1 MNQLLS
7 SGDQGADVEHLRQAL
22 AGALGADA
30 DAFAVL
36 KQAGSSIDS
45 DFDAAIRRWQAGIG
59 VIADGIIGPR
69 CQWSGQRAGQ
79 RGQRLPA
86 VSGDQAGQYCA
97 LPAVCR
103 GRAGRRRTG

>member
-45 DFDAAIRRWQAGIG
+45 DFDAAIRRWQA
-59 VIADGIIGPR
+59 A
-69 CQWSGQRAGQ
+69 CLSACMTRAATSAMASAAAARATG
-79 RGQRLPA
+79 
-86 VSGDQAGQYCA
+86 AGA
-97 LPAVCR
+97 LCS
-103 GRAGRRRTG
+103 